1 MVTLSNQFDINLTD
15 DLLLEEVEL
24 LTVVITAANVT
35 DGRMPP
41 HQIDALLGVDSD
53 RSSTTRQDAASTQPA
68 P

>member
-24 LTVVITAANVT
+24 LTVVITAANAT
-35 DGRMPP
+35 DGRMLP

>member
-1 MVTLSNQFDINLTD
+1 MVTLSDQFDINLTD

-24 LTVVITAANVT
+24 LTVVITAANAT